1 MQDITTEAVFFMQ
14 SHQEQFKRLG
24 IPSNLVIPLYHK
36 LVEQIFDAGKVFQFC
51 EMPEGIVPENG
62 RKSPFGLLCIKEEGI
77 EANSDIFLIEHHFT
91 AEREDAMMAIAKNPQ
106 ILVEYE
112 ELFGIN
118 SDDADPATRLQRFYD
133 LMWEYNFSLRLRS
146 EEENKE
152 KCLWYLLD
160 NVGISIIYS
169 KTPNCKLIPFYFI
182 PTETFYTLLLPIQ
195 KIEYAEM
202 ISCDYLTPL
211 QLLPDEYTAIPLRNR
226 FIEAQEVVDEM
237 IKSYEKKEIIEENK
251 LAESYQ
257 IKQQEYISSPS
268 KIYSQNDLIKK
279 YLTISPF
286 EHTEIINESDGIFL
300 LNSLEDEEIEIF
312 KGTNVYIDQ
321 FEGEN
326 SLTINKELYHTLKLA
341 YGKEYIKII
350 PETFDF
356 SNLEE
361 VKEFVITYFKREKEG
376 MDNYWIIKPITRTE
390 GNRNGIFNNINAI
403 IKIANSI
410 PCIISKYIIEPLLI
424 NERKFE
430 LRFIVLMKYDV
441 MWKSQKPDIY
451 LYDRFWSHF
460 TTNTFNLDDL
470 NDYERHF
477 TSKKY
482 GNKINTMDHIDF
494 IKQFNEKYGEECK
507 WENLKEKI
515 EILISRTF
523 DAGIQT
529 HKYKFE
535 VNSCAIYGV
544 DVMVD
549 SHFNPILHQIK
560 FQPDCTDA
568 CEDDNEFYNKIFTC
582 FFKEQCNAKQIY

>member
-1 MQDITTEAVFFMQ
+1 MQDITTAAVFFMQ

-24 IPSNLVIPLYHK
+24 IPSNLIIPLYHK
-36 LVEQIFDAGKVFQFC
+36 LVEQTFDAGKVFQFC

-112 ELFGIN
+112 ELFGLN

-251 LAESYQ
+251 LVESYQ

-300 LNSLEDEEIEIF
+300 LNSLEDEEIEMF
-312 KGTNVYIDQ
+312 KGTSVYIDQ

-482 GNKINTMDHIDF
+482 GNKINTMGDIDF

>member
-24 IPSNLVIPLYHK
+24 IPSNLIIPLYHK
-36 LVEQIFDAGKVFQFC
+36 LIEENFDAGKVFQFC

-62 RKSPFGLLCIKEEGI
+62 RKIPFGLLCIKEEGI

-106 ILVEYE
+106 ILIEYE
-112 ELFGIN
+112 ELFGLN

-160 NVGISIIYS
+160 NVGISVIYS

-226 FIEAQEVVDEM
+226 FIEAQEVVNE
-237 IKSYEKKEIIEENK
+237 IINSYEKKEIKEENK
-251 LAESYQ
+251 LIELYQ
-257 IKQQEYISSPS
+257 IKQQEYTNIPI

-279 YLTISPF
+279 YLTIKPF
-286 EHTEIINESDGIFL
+286 EHTEIIKESNGIFL
-300 LNSLEDEEIEIF
+300 LNYLEDEEIEIF
-312 KGTNVYIDQ
+312 KGTNTYIDQ
-321 FEGEN
+321 FEGEKT
-326 SLTINKELYHTLKLA
+326 LTINKELYHTLKLA

-356 SNLEE
+356 SNFEE
-361 VKEFVITYFKREKEG
+361 VKEFIITYFKREKEG
-376 MDNYWIIKPITRTE
+376 LDNYWIIKPITRIE

-410 PCIISKYIIEPLLI
+410 PCIISKYIIEPLLL

-430 LRFIVLMKYDV
+430 LRFIVLMKYDIL
-441 MWKSQKPDIY
+441 WKSQKPDIY
-451 LYDRFWSHF
+451 LYDRFWSYF
-460 TTNTFNLDDL
+460 TNNTFNLDDL

-482 GNKINTMDHIDF
+482 GNKINKICDIDF
-494 IKQFNEKYGEECK
+494 IKQFNEKYGKEYK

-515 EILISRTF
+515 ELLISRTF

-535 VNSCAIYGV
+535 INSCAIYGI
-544 DVMVD
+544 DIMID
-549 SHFNPILHQIK
+549 SHFNPFLHQIK

-568 CEDDNEFYNKIFTC
+568 CKDDNEFYNKIFTC